1 MINTTISYNN
11 IKLVKSIPT
20 SWSEVSFKTFLA
32 LTKANNQPHE
42 MLSVLTGIEAEIL
55 KKAHISNLG
64 QLLQILNFTT
74 IPLDMRKVPDKLC
87 GYDIPKTLDFETI
100 GQYMDIKDIID
111 RNTDQVDMMES
122 YPEMCAI
129 YATKPY
135 DYQKAKEKINE
146 FLDSPCREVLAVGN
160 FILLKLI
167 ALKNTT
173 DQTYQKRLTLLTKLR
188 LVLKSWLIRLA
199 FSARY
204 YIWKKKQGIKEVN
217 F

>member
-1 MINTTISYNN
+1 
-11 IKLVKSIPT
+11 
-20 SWSEVSFKTFLA
+20 
-32 LTKANNQPHE
+32 
-42 MLSVLTGIEAEIL
+42 MLSIFTGIEPDIL
-55 KKAHISNLG
+55 RKAQISNLG
-64 QLLQILNFTT
+64 QLLQILNFTS
-74 IPLDMRKVPDKLC
+74 IPLDLRKIPDKIQ
-87 GYDIPKTLDFETI
+87 GYEIPKTLDFETI

-111 RNTDQVDMMES
+111 RNTDQDKIMEH
-122 YPEMCAI
+122 YPEICSI

-135 DYQKAKEKINE
+135 DYNKAKEKIDE
-146 FLDSPCREVLAVGN
+146 FLDSPCGEVLAVGN

-173 DQTYQKRLTLLTKLR
+173 GKTYQKRLTLLTKLR